1 MDHAGPITL
10 PKGYKKT
17 KYDLGR
23 PMTAKELMEWKFGG
37 GEQREIEEERLDAEK
52 KEKEKRMA
60 EMKEREEEKRR
71 IEEIR

>member
-37 GEQREIEEERLDAEK
+37 GE
-52 KEKEKRMA
+52 
-60 EMKEREEEKRR
+60 
-71 IEEIR
+71 